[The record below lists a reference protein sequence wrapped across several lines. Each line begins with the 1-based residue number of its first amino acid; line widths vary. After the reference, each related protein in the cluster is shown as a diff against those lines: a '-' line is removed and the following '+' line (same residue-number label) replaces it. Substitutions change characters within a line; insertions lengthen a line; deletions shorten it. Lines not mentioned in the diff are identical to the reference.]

1 MEIVKLYLFDSRTS
15 GFDNIFSSLFLSDED
30 IDHLERYKIEEVKKE
45 KALSLHFK
53 NKYIGEYSINEYGK
67 PISKNIFFNISHSHG
82 VVVLA
87 TSSKYDVGVDIEVI
101 RDKKDDLARF
111 VSNEEEYQ
119 YIKSDKN
126 FFEVWTSK
134 ESLSKCVGTGI
145 RNNIKSIPSFPLN
158 GIKTFNN
165 EVYYNKLIE
174 KDDYVISITLK
185 TKEDFEIEI
194 EELKR

>member
-82 VVVLA
+82 IVVLA

-158 GIKTFNN
+158 GRKIFNN

-174 KDDYVISITLK
+174 KDDYVISITLH
-185 TKEDFEIEI
+185 TKEDFEIEV

>member
-82 VVVLA
+82 IVVLA

-111 VSNEEEYQ
+111 ISNEEEYQ

-165 EVYYNKLIE
+165 ETYFNKLIE

-185 TKEDFEIEI
+185 TKEDFEIEV

>member
-67 PISKNIFFNISHSHG
+67 PISKNIYFNISHSHG
-82 VVVLA
+82 IVVLA

-111 VSNEEEYQ
+111 ISNEEEYQ

-158 GIKTFNN
+158 GRKTFNN
-165 EVYYNKLIE
+165 ETYFNKLIE

-185 TKEDFEIEI
+185 TKEDFEIEV